1 MKIPSYLVNF
11 KCIGG
16 RCEDN
21 CCIGWDVDIDK
32 KTYQKY
38 LKVEHPVMKRELKR
52 YVKVNP
58 DVYNDSINYA
68 FAILDERKHCS
79 FLNADHL
86 CIIQKHLGESY
97 LSNVCQ
103 NFPRITNIIDGQIE
117 RSATPSCPEVMRYL
131 VEMPDAMQ
139 LINVADPSV
148 NPIVTYNLNQ
158 NEKKFKGKLLSKILP
173 IRNRCLSLLEDE
185 SIQFE
190 QRLVSLSN
198 FVVAMTTF
206 EKKTAKDNFDR
217 LFTDLLTQN
226 YSVQPNNLKASL
238 TTSQLFYELSEMLIE
253 HVHDVGVHD
262 SERFLEFSKIA
273 ENADIQQG
281 ESVFND
287 FFDTHSHI
295 FKNLFQNHIFKN
307 LFPFS
312 EGENPEEALW
322 LLLCRYAILK
332 RQLIGIAGYYSE
344 LKIETVISY
353 IQVFSKVI
361 EHHKHFEAQ
370 TIQTLKLKNF
380 NTNALIN
387 AIL

>member
-16 RCEDN
+16 QCEDN

-38 LKVEHPVMKRELKR
+38 QKVEHPVMRRELKR

-68 FAILDERKHCS
+68 FAILDADKHCS

-86 CIIQKHLGESY
+86 CIIQKHLGETY
-97 LSNVCQ
+97 LSNVCH

-131 VEMPDAMQ
+131 VEMPDAMK
-139 LINVADPSV
+139 LINIADP
-148 NPIVTYNLNQ
+148 NETPIVTYNLNQ
-158 NEKKFKGKLLSKILP
+158 NEKKFKGKLLSKILL
-173 IRNRCLSLLEDE
+173 IRNRCLTLLADE
-185 SIQFE
+185 SLDFE
-190 QRLVSLSN
+190 QQLRSLAD
-198 FVVAMTTF
+198 FVEALTNF
-206 EKKTAKDNFDR
+206 EKKASKDNFDR
-217 LFTDLLTQN
+217 IFIDLLNQN
-226 YSVQPNNLKASL
+226 YTVSTRSSKSSDAI
-238 TTSQLFYELSEMLIE
+238 SQSFYALSDMLIR
-253 HVHDVGVHD
+253 HVHEVGVHD
-262 SERFLEFSKIA
+262 SERFLDFSNIA
-273 ENADIQQG
+273 EKGDIAKG
-281 ESVFND
+281 ESIFID
-287 FFDTHSHI
+287 FFTNHTHI
-295 FKNLFQNHIFKN
+295 FRNLFQNHIFKN

-312 EGENPEEALW
+312 EGKNPEDALW

-332 RQLIGIAGYYSE
+332 RQLIGIAGYYGE
-344 LKIETVISY
+344 LKIETVVSY

-370 TIQTLKLKNF
+370 TIQTLKVKKF
-380 NTNALIN
+380 NTNGLLNAL
-387 AIL
+387 L